1 MCLCM
6 MCSEADEGSSAGST
20 VSLSVRAYQ
29 RLCLLQLHLY
39 LRQSLLLF
47 EDSLPEGGGG
57 ENMCFSA
64 LQ

>member
-29 RLCLLQLHLY
+29 TVMPIAITLV
-39 LRQSLLLF
+39 F
-47 EDSLPEGGGG
+47 EAESI
-57 ENMCFSA
+57 A
-64 LQ
+64 I